1 VVALGLLA
9 IGIPYAP
16 LWGFVAAMLRFVPFV
31 GTSLAM
37 LFPAAL
43 AFVQFEGWG
52 PMLATLALFIG
63 LDIVTAYVVEPLVI
77 GAKTGVSSMAMV
89 VSAIF
94 WTWMWGPVGLV
105 LSTPMT
111 VCLVVLGKHVTR
123 LEFLAVLLSDEPAWN
138 PNSSCTSAY
147 WRATRTKPMRY
158 WRSSSGR
165 RRAARSSIGSSSPLS
180 CWRTGIAPATRIA
193 EADHDHVC
201 GPFAPSSM
209 ISREGAGTRDLSSHR
224 SGRHRRC
231 VFWGVSRSATD
242 ELIWEMLAQLFDP
255 TRVAVRIRRLRLPRL
270 RTSLSP
276 PKPSCPIWC
285 ASSRSRPAACPG
297 SIHLQTN

>member
-1 VVALGLLA
+1 
-9 IGIPYAP
+9 
-16 LWGFVAAMLRFVPFV
+16 MLRFVPFV

-89 VSAIF
+89 VSASLDLDV
-94 WTWMWGPVGLV
+94 GDRSGLV

-123 LEFLAVLLSDEPAWN
+123 LEFLAVLLSDEPALG
-138 PNSSCTSAY
+138 PEFILYQRY

-180 CWRTGIAPATRIA
+180 CWRTGIAPATR
-193 EADHDHVC
+193 
-201 GPFAPSSM
+201 
-209 ISREGAGTRDLSSHR
+209 
-224 SGRHRRC
+224 
-231 VFWGVSRSATD
+231 
-242 ELIWEMLAQLFDP
+242 
-255 TRVAVRIRRLRLPRL
+255 
-270 RTSLSP
+270 
-276 PKPSCPIWC
+276 
-285 ASSRSRPAACPG
+285 
-297 SIHLQTN
+297 